1 MEFLDLTTVITI
13 VVAVFVLL
21 RLRSVLG
28 QRTGHQDPPPEF
40 QNRSSRKSA
49 DSDESTEDNVVTLPR
64 RGGKTSAEEK
74 NPAIEEIDKVAKP
87 RTNLNKGLKEILAHD
102 PAFGPKQF
110 LSGAEMAYEMIVNAF
125 ADGDRK
131 TLKNL
136 LSPEVYK
143 GFSAVL
149 AGREERGETTKSSFV
164 GIDSST
170 IQAASQKKD
179 ESHVTVRFVSQIISS
194 THDGDGKIID
204 GDESQIATVTDIWT
218 FSRDTRSGDPNWKLV
233 ATESEG

>member
-28 QRTGHQDPPPEF
+28 QRTGHQEPPPEF
-40 QNRSSRKSA
+40 QDRSARKSVDA
-49 DSDESTEDNVVTLPR
+49 DDAAGDNVVTLPR
-64 RGGKTSAEEK
+64 RGKTSAEEK
-74 NPAIEEIDKVAKP
+74 NPIIEEIDEIAKP

-102 PAFGPKQF
+102 PAFGPKHF

-136 LSPEVYK
+136 LSPEVFK
-143 GFSAVL
+143 GFSSVI

-194 THDGDGKIID
+194 TYDKDGKMID

-218 FSRDTRSGDPNWKLV
+218 FSRDTRSSDPNWKLV